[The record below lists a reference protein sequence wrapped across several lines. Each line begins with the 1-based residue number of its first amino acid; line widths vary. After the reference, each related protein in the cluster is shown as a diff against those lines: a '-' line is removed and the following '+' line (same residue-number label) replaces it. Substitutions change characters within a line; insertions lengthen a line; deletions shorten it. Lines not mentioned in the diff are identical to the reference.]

1 MTSPP
6 TGRRLLLAFL
16 VAPLAA
22 PVAYVL
28 ATLAVQLLGSGS
40 APSGRSA
47 LDLVIGV
54 FVLGAPTAYAATLVA
69 GVPTYFL
76 LRRWGL
82 LSRWTLWLAGA
93 AIGAAGAITLT
104 PWLRGGLFSINFP
117 WWTGALLGLVSAEV
131 FWRVLGWRSGGVH
144 HDAPLPA
151 RPRGDAG

>member
-28 ATLAVQLLGSGS
+28 ATLAVQLIGSGAAS
-40 APSGRSA
+40 VQSA

-54 FVLGAPTAYAATLVA
+54 FVLGAPTAYAAAFLV
-69 GVPTYFL
+69 GLPTYFV
-76 LRRWGL
+76 LRKLGL
-82 LSRWTLWLAGA
+82 VTRWTLWLAGA
-93 AIGAAGAITLT
+93 AIGAAGAATLT
-104 PWLRGGLFSINFP
+104 PWLRGAPFSIDFP

-131 FWRVLGWRSGGVH
+131 FWRVLAGQR
-144 HDAPLPA
+144 DRPPLDEPIPA
-151 RPRGDAG
+151 RPRGGAG